1 MAFQLQDDWLDVYGD
16 PATFGTHWHAGGSPE
31 RKEKVAALTAI
42 YSRLG
47 ISELAIEAMNRY
59 NDRALS
65 VLNSINIPEEA
76 RQAFRDFAN
85 MLMHRDR

>member
-1 MAFQLQDDWLDVYGD
+1 M
-16 PATFGTHWHAGGSPE
+16 
-31 RKEKVAALTAI
+31 TAI

>member
-1 MAFQLQDDWLDVYGD
+1 MLINAMNRATGADRDELMHWLSAENPD
-16 PATFGTHWHAGGSPE
+16 
-31 RKEKVAALTAI
+31 RKEKVAAVTAI

-76 RQAFRDFAN
+76 RRAFRDFAN